1 MNAQEMIDLC
11 KRHTLWS
18 WSKGKDNNPLPI
30 ARAEGVYVYT
40 ADGQKMI
47 DFSSQLM
54 SVLIGH
60 SHPKV
65 IAAMKKSLD
74 GLIYAYPGAATE
86 ARARTAKLLA
96 EMCPGD
102 INSFFFTLG
111 GAEAN
116 ENAIRSARAF
126 TGRHKILS
134 RYRSYHGGTN
144 LTLQATGDPR
154 RWASEPGAPGFV
166 RVLDPQP
173 YNFSF
178 GSSEAEVTANNLRYL
193 EEIIDYE
200 GPQTIAAMIIEPVTG
215 TNGVLAPP
223 KGYLEGLHAL
233 LKRHGILLICDEV
246 MAGFGRTGKMFSYEH
261 GGVSPDIVT
270 MAKGLTSSYM
280 PLGAMGV
287 TQRLHDYFQENMF
300 WGGLTYNAHP
310 LALDCAYAVLTVM
323 REERLV
329 ENAARMENVMRGEM
343 EKLRAKHRS
352 FGDGRCIGLF
362 GMIDVKKNAKGD
374 PIAPYN
380 TSHPAMNKVAKFF
393 RDNGL
398 FTYSR
403 WSSFMCSPP
412 LCINERE
419 LREGFAIIDKAL
431 DITDEVFEG

>member
-1 MNAQEMIDLC
+1 MNSQEMIDLC
-11 KRHTLWS
+11 RKHTIWS
-18 WSKGKDNNPLPI
+18 WSRGKDQNPLPI

-40 ADGQKMI
+40 ADDQKLI

-60 SHPKV
+60 SHPRV
-65 IAAMKKSLD
+65 IAAMKQSLD

-96 EMCPGD
+96 DMCPGD
-102 INSFFFTLG
+102 IDSFFFTLG

-116 ENAIRSARAF
+116 ENAIRAARAF

-154 RWASEPGAPGFV
+154 RWASEPGAPGFI
-166 RVLDPQP
+166 RVMDPKP
-173 YNFSF
+173 YGFSF
-178 GSSEAEVTANNLRYL
+178 GETEEEITANNLRYL

-200 GPQTIAAMIIEPVTG
+200 GPQSIAAMILEPVTG

-223 KGYLEGLHAL
+223 KGYLAGLKAL
-233 LKRHGILLICDEV
+233 LDRHGILMIADEV
-246 MAGFGRTGKMFSYEH
+246 MAGFGRTGKLFSYEH
-261 GGVSPDIVT
+261 GGIEPDLVT

-280 PLGAMGV
+280 PLGALGV
-287 TQRLHDYFQENMF
+287 SKRVHDFFQENVF

-310 LALDCAYAVLTVM
+310 LALDCAHAVLTVM

-329 ENAARMENVMRGEM
+329 ENAARMEKVMRAEM
-343 EKLRAKHRS
+343 DRLKAKHPS
-352 FGDGRCIGLF
+352 VAEGRCIGLF
-362 GMIDVKKNAKGD
+362 GMIDLRKNAKGE
-374 PIAPYN
+374 PMAPYN
-380 TSHPAMNKVAKFF
+380 GSHPAMGKLGKFF

-398 FTYSR
+398 FTFVR
-403 WSSFMCSPP
+403 WSSFMTSPP
-412 LCINERE
+412 LSINEAQ
-419 LREGFAIIDKAL
+419 LKEGFAIIDRAL
-431 DITDEVFEG
+431 DITDQAFEG